1 MELRFLWAFTVR
13 GKAYNTVRLALK
25 YRFGMPVLAPCA
37 LFLDLYLWLMGPAGR
52 QLDTKGVSIA
62 LPPTRHDLGVIAG
75 IRSLNPLFSALML
88 GQGDG
93 TVSVAATAMP
103 GMKDHIT
110 VPAIHEFFMNN
121 SLALHHVLT
130 FLRQGVFARDVN
142 LADAVK
148 ALIQQ
153 QGGPDA
159 M

>member
-1 MELRFLWAFTVR
+1 
-13 GKAYNTVRLALK
+13 
-25 YRFGMPVLAPCA
+25 MPVLAPCA

-110 VPAIHEFFMNN
+110 VPAIHGFFMNN
-121 SLALHHVLT
+121 SRALHQVLT
-130 FLRQGVFARDVN
+130 FLRSSLFARDVT
-142 LADAVK
+142 LKDAVNVPK
-148 ALIQQ
+148 QQ

-159 M
+159 I

>member
-1 MELRFLWAFTVR
+1 
-13 GKAYNTVRLALK
+13 
-25 YRFGMPVLAPCA
+25 MPVLAPCA
-37 LFLDLYLWLMGPAGR
+37 LFLDLYLWLMAHGSWLMGPAGR

-110 VPAIHEFFMNN
+110 VPAIHGFFMNN
-121 SLALHHVLT
+121 SRALRQVLT
-130 FLRQGVFARDVN
+130 FLRSGLFARDVT
-142 LADAVK
+142 LEDAVNVP
-148 ALIQQ
+148 IQQ

-159 M
+159 I